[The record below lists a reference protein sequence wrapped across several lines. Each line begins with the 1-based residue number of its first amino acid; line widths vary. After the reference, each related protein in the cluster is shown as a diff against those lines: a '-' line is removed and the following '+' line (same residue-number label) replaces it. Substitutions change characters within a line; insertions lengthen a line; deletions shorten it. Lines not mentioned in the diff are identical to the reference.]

1 MIDRKEIGKTLNL
14 EIDLIPESNSNR
26 PGIRITPEYITIH
39 NTDNTSRGAGAL
51 AHGQY
56 MKGEDAQTRRV
67 SWHYTVDDN
76 LCIKHLPI
84 NEKGWHA
91 ATQEGN
97 NKSIGI
103 EICMNE
109 GIDQNAANQRAATL
123 TAILIYDL
131 NLPLDNVVTHHH
143 WSGKNCPRLL
153 LDDGKPGEKWQNFLE
168 DVNLIYLSIKP
179 QKE

>member
-1 MIDRKEIGKTLNL
+1 MIDRKEIGKSLNL

-26 PGIRITPEYITIH
+26 PGIRIIPEYITIH

-51 AHGQY
+51 AHGRY
-56 MKGEDAQTRRV
+56 MKGEDARMRRV

-143 WSGKNCPRLL
+143 WSGKNCPILL
-153 LDDGKPGEKWQNFLE
+153 LDDGKPGEKWQKFLE